1 LGMKKLKEEALN
13 KITTHEENINSINK
27 FVERQNFLFAN
38 QISGEMINFQIDP
51 PPMNKIAR
59 KCLLI
64 IKARQDTREHGFPTG
79 IQNEVVFMEMN
90 KPVLDNLFNVCS
102 EVFLPVLSNPLNQVN
117 LSDLVSK
124 DLMEKFHQFIAYTYV
139 TIGQV
144 KGQTLLP
151 LPPADVTSSE
161 RTSSKDKAHIL
172 ESKNF
177 SQ

>member
-1 LGMKKLKEEALN
+1 M
-13 KITTHEENINSINK
+13 
-27 FVERQNFLFAN
+27 
-38 QISGEMINFQIDP
+38 
-51 PPMNKIAR
+51 
-59 KCLLI
+59 
-64 IKARQDTREHGFPTG
+64 
-79 IQNEVVFMEMN
+79 
-90 KPVLDNLFNVCS
+90 
-102 EVFLPVLSNPLNQVN
+102 PVLSNPLNQVN

-139 TIGQV
+139 TIGQD